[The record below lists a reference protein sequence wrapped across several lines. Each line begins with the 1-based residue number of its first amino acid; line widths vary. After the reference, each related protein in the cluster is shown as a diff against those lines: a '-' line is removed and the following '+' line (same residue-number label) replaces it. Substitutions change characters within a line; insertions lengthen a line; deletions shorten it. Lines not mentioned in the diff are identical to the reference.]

1 MTDYSHSKLTC
12 FEDCKLKYKFKYVDK
27 EDIEL
32 PEAISLFL
40 GKRVHEVFEK
50 LYRDLLKEKLDT
62 VDELID
68 FYNDL
73 WDKTWH
79 KDVKMDPGFKQE
91 HYKKQGERFIRD
103 YYKTYHPFN
112 QGRIIG
118 VETEYKLELKPD
130 YWYHVRIDL
139 LLEKSKGHYEIHD
152 YKTYSKMPVQSKLEE
167 DRQLAL
173 YSIWVRENF
182 KDAKK
187 VKLVWHLVVFD
198 KELTTERTVSEL
210 KELKKE
216 ILGVISQVEKEK
228 KFEPTVSGLCNW
240 CEYQQIC
247 PAWKHKYKTME
258 LPANKYLKEDGVK
271 LVNKY
276 AEVYA
281 QKKKVEQELDKE
293 LEDLKE
299 ALIKYSKD
307 HEVNTI
313 FGSDKK
319 VSVKEYESV
328 SVPSKGTPERT
339 ELEELLHKLKKWQ
352 EVSGL
357 DTNALKKAVDDWPS
371 DIRRKVEKYFEI
383 EKNHRISLGKN
394 DGE

>member
-1 MTDYSHSKLTC
+1 MTNYSHSKLTC

-27 EDIEL
+27 VDVEL

-50 LYRDLLKEKLDT
+50 LYTDLLKEKLNS
-62 VDELID
+62 VEGLVD

-79 KDVKMDPGFKQE
+79 SDVKMDPGLQQE

-103 YYKTYHPFN
+103 YYKTYYPFK
-112 QGRIIG
+112 QGRILG
-118 VETEYKLELKPD
+118 VETEYKLELKED

-139 LLEKSKGHYEIHD
+139 LLEKEKGHYEIHD

-173 YSIWVRENF
+173 YSIWVRDNF

-187 VKLVWHLVVFD
+187 VKLIWHLVVFD
-198 KELTTERTVSEL
+198 KEMVTEKTVEEL

-216 ILGVISQVEKEK
+216 ILSIITDIEKEK

-247 PAWKHKYKTME
+247 PAWKHKYQTNI
-258 LPANKYLKEDGVK
+258 LPANKYLKEDGVV

-276 AEVYA
+276 SEIYS
-281 QKKKVEQELDKE
+281 KKKKIETELDKE
-293 LEDLKE
+293 LEELKE
-299 ALIKYSKD
+299 ALIKYCKE
-307 HEVNTI
+307 HKITTV

-319 VSVKEYESV
+319 ISVNEYESV
-328 SVPSKGTPERT
+328 KIPSKGTPERE
-339 ELEELLHKLKKWQ
+339 ELEELLHTLKKWK

-357 DTNALKKAVDDWPS
+357 DSSALKKSIEEWSPE
-371 DIRRKVEKYFEI
+371 IQKKIEKYLQTDTDY
-383 EKNHRISLGKN
+383 RINIGKN
-394 DGE
+394 EK